1 MQKKQLGGIRYRI
14 WIDRQPDPG
23 YILQPNFVFLLC
35 VPHFTN
41 GGPRFHKA
49 RSISGLPF
57 THQSILWWGSCLN
70 IVHQLLQDFVFL
82 IFFLCCLVAN
92 SFFQCS
98 AVKTLYLTYVYIG
111 LKSSAQI
118 ANWSILSFKTELVL
132 DLYIF
137 NNIYPIYP
145 HFLLIIYLIILI

>member
-41 GGPRFHKA
+41 GGSRFHKA

-57 THQSILWWGSCLN
+57 THRSILWWGSCLN
-70 IVHQLLQDFVFL
+70 IVHQLLQDSVFL
-82 IFFLCCLVAN
+82 IFFMLFGCQ
-92 SFFQCS
+92 FFFSMFSCENF
-98 AVKTLYLTYVYIG
+98 VFDVCIG

-118 ANWSILSFKTELVL
+118 ANWSSLS
-132 DLYIF
+132 F
-137 NNIYPIYP
+137 NNIDPIYP
-145 HFLLIIYLIILI
+145 HFLLIIYLIILV